1 MQMNSDISFEKSL
14 VTLMDSFIVIIELF
28 FVYTFERNSFHLKQ

>member
-1 MQMNSDISFEKSL
+1 MQMNSDISFEKS